1 MKLVQISCLCLA
13 ALLAACQ
20 DDKEEY
26 LPNVKPETSGT
37 FVDSRDQYEY
47 HWVRFDGLDWT
58 VENAHYDTGEGS
70 CFIYPE
76 IHGSSVTYSEAN
88 LPKYGYLYTFEG
100 AQKAVPE
107 GWRLPT
113 DEDWNRLEAA
123 LGSSSD
129 KLQQYGWRG
138 AAGLAMQQDEADS
151 GLNLLMGGY
160 YNTYFD
166 ANGDG
171 ANYRHIGSFGYFW
184 SQTKDTSKE
193 GEYYFYRKVMYDR
206 PQVYRESINIQNYY
220 LSVRF
225 VRDAQ

>member
-26 LPNVKPETSGT
+26 LPNVKPEASGT

-138 AAGLAMQQDEADS
+138 AAGLAMQRDEADS

>member
-26 LPNVKPETSGT
+26 LPNVKPEASGT

-76 IHGSSVTYSEAN
+76 IHGSSVTYSETN

-100 AQKAVPE
+100 AKKAAPE